1 MMSKN
6 ENNVK
11 KLTPKFLATIYI
23 IVIVLCVTL
32 ISFFIILLSSRMQ
45 KNIELKAKA
54 EEVIEKYKTEAKEHN
69 NKNDPDYA
77 EAYFY
82 GQNVYIPSDDIVFEF
97 EP

>member
-1 MMSKN
+1 MMSENKEN
-6 ENNVK
+6 EK
-11 KLTPKFLATIYI
+11 KITPKFITAIYI
-23 IVIVLCVTL
+23 VVISLCAAL
-32 ISFFIILLSSRMQ
+32 IIFFTILLSTRVK

>member
-23 IVIVLCVTL
+23 IVIVLCVAL